1 MSSKIVTKI
10 TIRNPPIIF
19 DNDKQMEV
27 FKTKIAK
34 ILSLKTNQ
42 IDFVYKEVIRVESIF
57 KDGL

>member
-34 ILSLKTNQ
+34 VLSLKTNQ